1 MTTNEARR
9 EATRL
14 LMEKADDALR
24 TARREQEL
32 SPPTAV
38 NRAYY
43 ACFYA
48 ASAVLIAEGRKF
60 VKHAGTRNAVHEFL
74 VHKGRLPTELGTQ
87 YDKLMTARHEADYEA
102 TVSWTPQD
110 ARHAVE
116 TAERIVAALRPL
128 LPTRYNG

>member
-1 MTTNEARR
+1 MTVDEAKR
-9 EATRL
+9 EAVRL

-24 TARREQEL
+24 AAQREREL

-43 ACFYA
+43 AYFYA

-74 VHKGRLPTELGTQ
+74 VHKGRLPAEIGKQ
-87 YDKLMTARHEADYEA
+87 YDKLMTTRHEADYE
-102 TVSWTPQD
+102 TTILWTPDD
-110 ARHAVE
+110 ARKAVA
-116 TAERIVAALRPL
+116 TAEQIVTALRIL
-128 LPTRYNG
+128 LPPGT